1 MMTSHPLIPPHIP
14 SAPPAAGFQPEPAQP
29 TAPVLEARHVSKS
42 FGEIVVLHDVSLSLD
57 SGRVL
62 GLVGQNGAGKSTL
75 MKILNGQYPY
85 GSYQGSVVIAGQEVR
100 LRSPRDATRA
110 GIGIVPQE
118 TSVIDTLSVGENI
131 HLGQYGA
138 RRLLTVAQLQRRA
151 QVFLDGIQLPLDARL
166 PVASLTTS
174 EKQLVMIARTVYA
187 RPRVLILDEP
197 TTALTDTEAGR
208 LFDVVRSLSGQGV
221 SSILISHRLNE
232 VFDLADDIA
241 VLRDGR
247 LVDELPRSS
256 FDRGRIVTAIAGRR
270 LDEPFPS
277 RPTHVPTA
285 AGLAVRDLTVPD
297 PRRPDRLAVNSVSF
311 SAAAGEIIGIGGPM
325 GSGRSELLEAIYGLL
340 PARSGH
346 IDVHGRAF
354 TPQNPKASI
363 SHGIAFVPE
372 DRKSDGLFL
381 NGSVE
386 DNLTL
391 AILRTLSSRLLLRPA
406 ARHDTAA
413 RLIDQFKVK
422 TDQGTAPITSLSG
435 GNQQK
440 VLIARALAA
449 RPSVLLLDE
458 PSKGVDVGARA
469 EIYRLIRQAASDG
482 VAIVVVSSE
491 VPELLGLCDR
501 VIVLSKGSVVS
512 ELDAR
517 TTTPE
522 DLTLAAM
529 SGTLNART
537 TPETPQ

>member
-1 MMTSHPLIPPHIP
+1 M
-14 SAPPAAGFQPEPAQP
+14 
-29 TAPVLEARHVSKS
+29 
-42 FGEIVVLHDVSLSLD
+42 LHDVSLSLD

-100 LRSPRDATRA
+100 LRSPRDATQA

-311 SAAAGEIIGIGGPM
+311 SAAAGEIIGIGGPL

-413 RLIDQFKVK
+413 RLIDQFTVK